1 MPRINGYI
9 IAGTARIGESFYR
22 LTILE
27 RESTVMLNKTT
38 TTLAFAAAC
47 LTLAA
52 IPAAQAQYYN
62 QTEAVQPPAMQYEPN
77 VQTQVE
83 TNRPQASRG
92 DFGDW
97 SARRNVIES
106 ARYDRILES
115 NIGFRHYRMRKE
127 CGPITDPQLHAQCL
141 ASFQQYEPVMTGSS
155 LPPRRLRHRWEA
167 GY

>member
-1 MPRINGYI
+1 MGTTQ
-9 IAGTARIGESFYR
+9 IASSFYR

-27 RESTVMLNKTT
+27 RESPVMLSKTT

-52 IPAAQAQYYN
+52 IPAAQAQYYS
-62 QTEAVQPPAMQYEPN
+62 QTEVVQPPAIQYQPS

-83 TNRPQASRG
+83 TTAPLASRG

-97 SARRNVIES
+97 SARRNVIAS
-106 ARYDRILES
+106 QHYDRLLETS
-115 NIGFRHYRMRKE
+115 MGFRHYRMRKE
-127 CGPITDPQLHAQCL
+127 CGPITDPQLHAQCM